1 MSKQAT
7 RSYLESDIPF
17 RYDRATSTMTGISLN
32 HLTCCQ
38 LTLRIAYS
46 KRPFEKNYTLHLTL
60 NDLIVF

>member
-17 RYDRATSTMTGISLN
+17 RYDGATSTMTGISLN

-46 KRPFEKNYTLHLTL
+46 KRPFEKIILCT
-60 NDLIVF
+60 